1 MGKNK
6 SLVATF
12 LSCMLHVLNE
22 EGFLIM
28 SLLLRQ
34 SSLFAKAE
42 LLSEIKSTFFEI
54 VYYKVRR
61 KEYFFLVKR
70 EIVKY
75 YLFL

>member
-12 LSCMLHVLNE
+12 LLCMLHVLNE

-34 SSLFAKAE
+34 SLLFAKAE
-42 LLSEIKSTFFEI
+42 LLSEIKSYI
-54 VYYKVRR
+54 
-61 KEYFFLVKR
+61 L
-70 EIVKY
+70 
-75 YLFL
+75 